1 MTASAQIVLTV
12 PASTAY
18 ISDVRDFVGKHALSS
33 GFVQADID
41 AIRLSVDEA
50 YTNVIKHAYQFD
62 EQQTVSIRIESI
74 PSGICI
80 SIFDQGIA
88 YKSDAYQVPDIA
100 DRIRNRQRGGV
111 GVFLIHKLMDQVE
124 YLQDEGCN
132 VIRMIKRH
140 SLK

>member
-18 ISDVRDFVGKHALSS
+18 IADVRDFVGKHAMSS
-33 GFVQADID
+33 GFVQTDID

-50 YTNVIKHAYQFD
+50 YTNVIKHAYHFD
-62 EQQTVSIRIESI
+62 EQQTVSIRIDLI

-80 SIFDQGIA
+80 SIFDQGIP
-88 YKSDAYQVPDIA
+88 YNNEAYQAPDIA

-132 VIRMIKRH
+132 VIRMIKRR
-140 SLK
+140 SVV